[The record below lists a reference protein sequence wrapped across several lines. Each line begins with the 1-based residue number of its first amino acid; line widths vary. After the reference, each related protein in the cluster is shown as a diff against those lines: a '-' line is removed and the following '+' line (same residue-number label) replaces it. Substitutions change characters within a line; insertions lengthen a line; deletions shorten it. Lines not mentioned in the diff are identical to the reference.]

1 MGRSCEQY
9 QRRHHSG
16 RQNDRVDAP
25 WQHLQYPDPTW
36 WRVRISASPDWPSA
50 SSLGARRTAAALGM
64 MQKAASAAVPARGVQ
79 LRCLADGDAREWPRG
94 HSNMHP
100 TRLIWRGLPNLE
112 GTSKF
117 GMDFQIWRGLPHV
130 DGPPRRLKRQTAQ
143 VLQRL
148 VGPAM
153 MVYPPRRPPA
163 LPPRWHL
170 VGGVAVAALVF
181 EIWWRRKRA

>member
-36 WRVRISASPDWPSA
+36 RVRISASPDWPSA

-64 MQKAASAAVPARGVQ
+64 MHKAASAAVPARGVQ

-100 TRLIWRGLPNLE
+100 TRL
-112 GTSKF
+112 
-117 GMDFQIWRGLPHV
+117 IWRGLPHV

-170 VGGVAVAALVF
+170 VGGVAVAVLVF
-181 EIWWRRKRA
+181 EIWTRRKRA